1 MEISQRRSTAAANNT
16 CKVSSGSATDTFRK
30 RSRSSF
36 LASNFLRFPSRPVSN
51 FEISLST
58 DERRVD
64 RTGNRAERAAIMDIL
79 VGRANRRFYLRNFEV
94 RLELR
99 GRIMFPLLAPFAFYL
114 LPAACLVSFSTF
126 FPSSLCSSSSVLSAR
141 LVNRT
146 ILHVPVTSRV
156 SLSPA
161 ILLSPTRG
169 LSASTSGQIRLN
181 AAISRI
187 DSYRNTLNRRD
198 SFLLSRTFPFFFS
211 SRIDCVKR
219 ISRQVTYT

>member
-1 MEISQRRSTAAANNT
+1 
-16 CKVSSGSATDTFRK
+16 
-30 RSRSSF
+30 
-36 LASNFLRFPSRPVSN
+36 
-51 FEISLST
+51 
-58 DERRVD
+58 
-64 RTGNRAERAAIMDIL
+64 MDIL

-94 RLELR
+94 RPELR

-126 FPSSLCSSSSVLSAR
+126 FPSSLCSSSSVLSPR

-146 ILHVPVTSRV
+146 ILHVPVTSQV
-156 SLSPA
+156 SLSLSPA

-198 SFLLSRTFPFFFS
+198 SFLLSRTFPFFS

-219 ISRQVTYT
+219 ISRQVIYT